1 MGCKVLDYEIVE
13 NIGLLLES
21 NIIIYGTSGRAEHL
35 YSLIEGAGLN
45 IVACCD
51 GAADREGKQFH
62 QWQIESFASAAEKI
76 DIKKTIILI
85 CSTFVKE
92 IIADCSR
99 VCSQELRFVTS
110 FGFKIAILLN
120 RNDTRLPLDFREL
133 YNEKYSIWLKL
144 GRKLQMA
151 KIQWDYNNKLIQFMK
166 TDPILVYQMGKV
178 GSAGIYHSLQAA
190 GIETVHLHYFQP
202 WNNSIP
208 ENEYKEYQDL
218 LHQIIS
224 KKDKIKIITLVRDP
238 LVRDISAFFQQMP
251 NPADKMYQEF
261 SGSLMDSVLEI
272 LYTWISSKNSF
283 LGNSGLHIDIEKK
296 ALTENKVSVFSWF
309 DMELKE
315 VFDIDIYQ
323 YPFDRDKGYSVI
335 CKDNIECLVLKLE
348 KLDSCHDI
356 IRKFIGRKDLLIQSD
371 NIGSEKEY
379 GYLYREIKENIIIPS
394 IITISESAT
403 FIQSR
408 RLIVL

>member
-120 RNDTRLPLDFREL
+120 RNDTKP
-133 YNEKYSIWLKL
+133 
-144 GRKLQMA
+144 
-151 KIQWDYNNKLIQFMK
+151 IQLMQ

-238 LVRDISAFFQQMP
+238 RLRDISAFFQQMP

-335 CKDNIECLVLKLE
+335 CKDNIECLVLELE

-379 GYLYREIKENIIIPS
+379 GYLYREIKENIIIPQEL
-394 IITISESAT
+394 IDFYYNDIGVRHFYTKPEIDC
-403 FIQSR
+403 FIKR
-408 RLIVL
+408 WKK